1 MPVTTRSLSRI
12 IESESEQSYQ
22 MPEVVRTMPY
32 ALRSMSKTVPCVVT
46 QVKPVRN
53 IPYGLRSMAS
63 M

>member
-1 MPVTTRSLSRI
+1 MPVTTRSLSRV

-32 ALRSMSKTVPCVVT
+32 ALRSMSKTVPCVT
-46 QVKPVRN
+46 GMKPVRN
-53 IPYGLRSMAS
+53 IPYVLRSMVS